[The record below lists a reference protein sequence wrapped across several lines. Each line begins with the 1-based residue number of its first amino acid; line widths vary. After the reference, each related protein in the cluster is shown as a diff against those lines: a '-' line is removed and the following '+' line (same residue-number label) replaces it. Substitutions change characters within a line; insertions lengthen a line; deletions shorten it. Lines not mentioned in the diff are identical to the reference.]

1 MYKELVI
8 SIIIVT
14 SIFVLD
20 YITQKYTD
28 NVINEAIQD
37 LNTIKIAL
45 KERKEEEEGLN
56 EEENEEETSEIE
68 KNNETEEQ
76 NEIEE
81 QNETEETN
89 EGEEENETEE
99 TNDEEENEIEETNDE
114 EKNETEETNEG
125 KEEIEKLD
133 EDEKILKQASENYE
147 KWLKYHKRLA
157 FYIEHNELE
166 KVETN
171 YVAGKSFIENAKYED
186 AISEIEKTIFVL
198 KHIND
203 KYSVNLENIF

>member
-8 SIIIVT
+8 SIIIVV

-37 LNTIKIAL
+37 LNTIKLAL

-56 EEENEEETSEIE
+56 EEENE
-68 KNNETEEQ
+68 TEE
-76 NEIEE
+76 I
-81 QNETEETN
+81 N
-89 EGEEENETEE
+89 EGEEEF
-99 TNDEEENEIEETNDE
+99 
-114 EKNETEETNEG
+114 EG
-125 KEEIEKLD
+125 LD
-133 EDEKILKQASENYE
+133 EDEKILKLASDNYE
-147 KWLKYHKRLA
+147 KWLKYHRRLA

-171 YVAGKSFIENAKYED
+171 YVTGKSFIENVKYED
-186 AISEIEKTIFVL
+186 AMSEVEKTIFVL
-198 KHIND
+198 QHIND

>member
-45 KERKEEEEGLN
+45 KERKEEEEGL
-56 EEENEEETSEIE
+56 
-68 KNNETEEQ
+68 
-76 NEIEE
+76 
-81 QNETEETN
+81 
-89 EGEEENETEE
+89 
-99 TNDEEENEIEETNDE
+99 
-114 EKNETEETNEG
+114 
-125 KEEIEKLD
+125 D
-133 EDEKILKQASENYE
+133 EDEKILKQASDNYE

-186 AISEIEKTIFVL
+186 AMSEVEKTIYVL
-198 KHIND
+198 QHIND

>member
-8 SIIIVT
+8 SIIIVA

-37 LNTIKIAL
+37 LNTIKLAL

-56 EEENEEETSEIE
+56 EEENE
-68 KNNETEEQ
+68 
-76 NEIEE
+76 
-81 QNETEETN
+81 TEETN
-89 EGEEENETEE
+89 EGEEE
-99 TNDEEENEIEETNDE
+99 
-114 EKNETEETNEG
+114 
-125 KEEIEKLD
+125 IEKLD
-133 EDEKILKQASENYE
+133 EEEKILKQASENYE
-147 KWLKYHKRLA
+147 KWLKYHKTLA

-186 AISEIEKTIFVL
+186 AMSEIEKTIFVL
-198 KHIND
+198 QHIND

>member
-8 SIIIVT
+8 SIIIVV

-37 LNTIKIAL
+37 LNTIKLAL

-56 EEENEEETSEIE
+56 EEESET
-68 KNNETEEQ
+68 
-76 NEIEE
+76 
-81 QNETEETN
+81 
-89 EGEEENETEE
+89 EENETEE
-99 TNDEEENEIEETNDE
+99 INEGEEEF
-114 EKNETEETNEG
+114 EG
-125 KEEIEKLD
+125 LD
-133 EDEKILKQASENYE
+133 EDEKILKLESDNYE

-171 YVAGKSFIENAKYED
+171 YVTGKSFIENAKYED
-186 AISEIEKTIFVL
+186 AMSEVEKTIFVL
-198 KHIND
+198 QHIND

>member
-8 SIIIVT
+8 SIIIVA

-37 LNTIKIAL
+37 LTSIKQAM
-45 KERKEEEEGLN
+45 KQESV
-56 EEENEEETSEIE
+56 ENEKVLE
-68 KNNETEEQ
+68 
-76 NEIEE
+76 
-81 QNETEETN
+81 
-89 EGEEENETEE
+89 
-99 TNDEEENEIEETNDE
+99 
-114 EKNETEETNEG
+114 
-125 KEEIEKLD
+125 
-133 EDEKILKQASENYE
+133 QASDNYE
-147 KWLKYHKRLA
+147 KWLEYHKRLA

-186 AISEIEKTIFVL
+186 AMSEVEKTIFVL
-198 KHIND
+198 QHIND

>member
-8 SIIIVT
+8 SIIIVV

-37 LNTIKIAL
+37 LNTIKLAL

-56 EEENEEETSEIE
+56 EEENE
-68 KNNETEEQ
+68 TEE
-76 NEIEE
+76 I
-81 QNETEETN
+81 N
-89 EGEEENETEE
+89 EGEEEF
-99 TNDEEENEIEETNDE
+99 
-114 EKNETEETNEG
+114 EG
-125 KEEIEKLD
+125 LD
-133 EDEKILKQASENYE
+133 EGEKILKLASDNYE

-171 YVAGKSFIENAKYED
+171 YVTGKSFIENAKYED
-186 AISEIEKTIFVL
+186 AMSEVEKTIFVL
-198 KHIND
+198 QHIND

>member
-8 SIIIVT
+8 SIIIVV

-37 LNTIKIAL
+37 LNTLKLAL

-56 EEENEEETSEIE
+56 EEENE
-68 KNNETEEQ
+68 TEE
-76 NEIEE
+76 I
-81 QNETEETN
+81 N
-89 EGEEENETEE
+89 EGEEEF
-99 TNDEEENEIEETNDE
+99 
-114 EKNETEETNEG
+114 EG
-125 KEEIEKLD
+125 LD
-133 EDEKILKQASENYE
+133 EDEKILKLASDNYE

-171 YVAGKSFIENAKYED
+171 YVTGKSFIENAKYED
-186 AISEIEKTIFVL
+186 AMSEVEKTIFVL
-198 KHIND
+198 QHIND

>member
-37 LNTIKIAL
+37 LHTIKIAL

-56 EEENEEETSEIE
+56 EDENEEE
-68 KNNETEEQ
+68 N
-76 NEIEE
+76 
-81 QNETEETN
+81 
-89 EGEEENETEE
+89 EEENETEE
-99 TNDEEENEIEETNDE
+99 TNENE
-114 EKNETEETNEG
+114 NE
-125 KEEIEKLD
+125 EEIEKLD

-186 AISEIEKTIFVL
+186 AMSEVEKTIYVL
-198 KHIND
+198 QHIND

>member
-8 SIIIVT
+8 SIIIVV

-37 LNTIKIAL
+37 LNTIKLAL
-45 KERKEEEEGLN
+45 KERKEEEEELN
-56 EEENEEETSEIE
+56 
-68 KNNETEEQ
+68 
-76 NEIEE
+76 
-81 QNETEETN
+81 
-89 EGEEENETEE
+89 EEENETEE
-99 TNDEEENEIEETNDE
+99 INEGEEEF
-114 EKNETEETNEG
+114 EG
-125 KEEIEKLD
+125 LD
-133 EDEKILKQASENYE
+133 EDEKILKLASDNYE

-171 YVAGKSFIENAKYED
+171 YVTGKSFIENAKYED
-186 AISEIEKTIFVL
+186 AMSEVEKTIFVL
-198 KHIND
+198 QHIND

>member
-1 MYKELVI
+1 MKGSKKMYKELVI

-37 LNTIKIAL
+37 LNTLKIAL

-56 EEENEEETSEIE
+56 EEENEDE
-68 KNNETEEQ
+68 N
-76 NEIEE
+76 
-81 QNETEETN
+81 
-89 EGEEENETEE
+89 EEENETEE
-99 TNDEEENEIEETNDE
+99 TNENE
-114 EKNETEETNEG
+114 NE
-125 KEEIEKLD
+125 EEIEKLD

-186 AISEIEKTIFVL
+186 ALSEVEKTIYVL
-198 KHIND
+198 QHIND

>member
-89 EGEEENETEE
+89 ENE
-99 TNDEEENEIEETNDE
+99 
-114 EKNETEETNEG
+114 
-125 KEEIEKLD
+125 EEIEKLD

-186 AISEIEKTIFVL
+186 AMSEVEKTIYVL
-198 KHIND
+198 QHIND
-203 KYSVNLENIF
+203 KYSINLENIF

>member
-8 SIIIVT
+8 SIIIVV

-37 LNTIKIAL
+37 LNTIKLAL
-45 KERKEEEEGLN
+45 KERKEEEKGLN
-56 EEENEEETSEIE
+56 EEENE
-68 KNNETEEQ
+68 TEE
-76 NEIEE
+76 I
-81 QNETEETN
+81 N
-89 EGEEENETEE
+89 EGEEEF
-99 TNDEEENEIEETNDE
+99 
-114 EKNETEETNEG
+114 EG
-125 KEEIEKLD
+125 LD
-133 EDEKILKQASENYE
+133 EDEKILKLASDNYE

-171 YVAGKSFIENAKYED
+171 YVTGKSFIENAKYED
-186 AISEIEKTIFVL
+186 AMSEVEKTIFVL
-198 KHIND
+198 QHIND

>member
-37 LNTIKIAL
+37 LNTLKIAL

-56 EEENEEETSEIE
+56 EEENEDE
-68 KNNETEEQ
+68 N
-76 NEIEE
+76 
-81 QNETEETN
+81 
-89 EGEEENETEE
+89 EEENETEE
-99 TNDEEENEIEETNDE
+99 TNENE
-114 EKNETEETNEG
+114 NE
-125 KEEIEKLD
+125 EEIEKLD

-186 AISEIEKTIFVL
+186 ALSEVEKTIYVL
-198 KHIND
+198 QHIND

>member
-89 EGEEENETEE
+89 ENE
-99 TNDEEENEIEETNDE
+99 
-114 EKNETEETNEG
+114 
-125 KEEIEKLD
+125 EEIEKLD

-171 YVAGKSFIENAKYED
+171 YVTGKSFIENAKYED
-186 AISEIEKTIFVL
+186 AMSEVEKTIYVL
-198 KHIND
+198 QHIND
-203 KYSVNLENIF
+203 KYSINLENIF